1 MSEDRVL
8 AGRVNARLGQ
18 RYRLQVV
25 GGAPEP
31 LYRPARAGTPARIHY
46 SADHVRSLLHELA
59 HWCLAGAERRRLEDY
74 GYWYEPPPRRGTAQR
89 RFFRAERDVQAL
101 EQVFSEA
108 CGVAFEVSVDDLGD
122 RDGDVAAF
130 ARAVALQAAVLR
142 AALAEPADPGAARR
156 PPVPG
161 AHGRTRAVLSA
172 LQ

>member
-1 MSEDRVL
+1 MSDDRVL
-8 AGRVNARLGQ
+8 AGRVNARL
-18 RYRLQVV
+18 RRPYRLQVI

-46 SADHVRSLLHELA
+46 TADHVRSLLHELA
-59 HWCLAGAERRRLEDY
+59 HWCLAGAERRRRVDY
-74 GYWYEPPPRRGTAQR
+74 GYWYEPPPRESAAQR

-130 ARAVALQAAVLR
+130 ARAVALRAAVLR
-142 AALAEPADPGAARR
+142 AALAAPGTAGR

-161 AHGRTRAVLSA
+161 AHGRTRAVLRA